1 MPVPSSLHKAM
12 REGMFRI
19 ISGKFGQAVQEMLHG
34 SRILCIQ
41 QLRGPILQKGK
52 VHGMSRHMTYRR

>member
-1 MPVPSSLHKAM
+1 M